1 MFACRVHWSR
11 VPKAL
16 QTLIW
21 RYYREGQEVDKKPST
36 AYLAVQ
42 QLAVAYLALFDAE
55 RARLPVDRVTLYREG
70 ELALSNARNWALVA
84 SPTVESECQTTWTL
98 ARRDG
103 WPAWREPTS
112 APPPPFPDPFG
123 PGNPYRSNE

>member
-55 RARLPVDRVTLYREG
+55 RARLSVDRVTLRREG

-84 SPTVESECQTTWTL
+84 SPTVESECQSAWTL
-98 ARRDG
+98 ARRGD

-112 APPPPFPDPFG
+112 APPSPFPDHFG